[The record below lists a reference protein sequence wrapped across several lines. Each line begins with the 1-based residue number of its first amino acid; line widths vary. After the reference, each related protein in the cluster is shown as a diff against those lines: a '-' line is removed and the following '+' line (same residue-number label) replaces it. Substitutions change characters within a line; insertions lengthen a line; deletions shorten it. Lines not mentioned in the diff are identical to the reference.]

1 MRIDLASHKSLE
13 QVRAFLESLGADG
26 SEPLLP
32 EREEQYG
39 HIQRSLVRFGYRT
52 LRRAER
58 GLVLEYLRRTTGLSR
73 SQVTKLVG
81 RSQREAQLR
90 DRRRP
95 GRPFASKYTRAD
107 IAALAELDGEHG
119 RLSGPATRKLCQRA
133 WELYGDGRYER
144 LAGISNGHVYNL
156 RKTVAYRRRLASVE
170 PTRPRQVAIGERR
183 KPRPEGR
190 PGFVRVDTVHQGD
203 LDGVKGVYH
212 INVVDEVTQY
222 QAVGSVETI
231 SERHLLPVL
240 EQLLAAF
247 PFAIL
252 GFHSDNGSEY
262 VNRRVAKLLEKLRA
276 EFTKSR
282 PRRSTDNALCEGKNG
297 SVVRKH
303 LGYGHIPGRFAEP
316 LNRFNR
322 EVLTPYL
329 NYHRPCLFASEREDP
344 RTGRIRKRYRHGD
357 VRTPYER
364 LRDLPDAEQYL
375 RPGVDFAQLDAQERA
390 LTDLE
395 AARRL
400 NAQRETLFR
409 ELRATA

>member
-1 MRIDLASHKSLE
+1 M
-13 QVRAFLESLGADG
+13 
-26 SEPLLP
+26 
-32 EREEQYG
+32 
-39 HIQRSLVRFGYRT
+39 RFGYRT

-133 WELYGDGRYER
+133 WELYGD
-144 LAGISNGHVYNL
+144 
-156 RKTVAYRRRLASVE
+156 
-170 PTRPRQVAIGERR
+170 
-183 KPRPEGR
+183 
-190 PGFVRVDTVHQGD
+190 
-203 LDGVKGVYH
+203 
-212 INVVDEVTQY
+212 
-222 QAVGSVETI
+222 
-231 SERHLLPVL
+231 
-240 EQLLAAF
+240 
-247 PFAIL
+247 
-252 GFHSDNGSEY
+252 
-262 VNRRVAKLLEKLRA
+262 
-276 EFTKSR
+276 
-282 PRRSTDNALCEGKNG
+282 
-297 SVVRKH
+297 
-303 LGYGHIPGRFAEP
+303 
-316 LNRFNR
+316 
-322 EVLTPYL
+322 
-329 NYHRPCLFASEREDP
+329 
-344 RTGRIRKRYRHGD
+344 

>member
-13 QVRAFLESLGADG
+13 QVRAFLEGLGADG

-32 EREEQYG
+32 ERQEQYG
-39 HIQRSLVRFGYRT
+39 HIQRSLVRFRYRT

-81 RSQREAQLR
+81 RSQA
-90 DRRRP
+90 
-95 GRPFASKYTRAD
+95 G
-107 IAALAELDGEHG
+107 AATA
-119 RLSGPATRKLCQRA
+119 GPAAAGAAVRQQVHAGGHRGAGGAGRGARETVGAGYAQAVPAGLGRCTGTGATSAWRA
-133 WELYGDGRYER
+133 SPTGMSTTCARRSPTG
-144 LAGISNGHVYNL
+144 AGWPAWN
-156 RKTVAYRRRLASVE
+156 R
-170 PTRPRQVAIGERR
+170 TRPRQVAIGERR

-262 VNRRVAKLLEKLRA
+262 VNRRVAKLLEQLRA
-276 EFTKSR
+276 EFTKFAAAAQHR
-282 PRRSTDNALCEGKNG
+282 QRA
-297 SVVRKH
+297 VRGQER
-303 LGYGHIPGRFAEP
+303 LGGTQAPGLRAHPGVLRGAVEP
-316 LNRFNR
+316 LQPRGADAAPSTFHHF
-322 EVLTPYL
+322 VATP
-329 NYHRPCLFASEREDP
+329 
-344 RTGRIRKRYRHGD
+344 

-364 LRDLPDAEQYL
+364 LRDLPGAEQYL

-400 NAQRETLFR
+400 NAQRDALFR
-409 ELRATA
+409 ELRAAA

>member
-1 MRIDLASHKSLE
+1 M
-13 QVRAFLESLGADG
+13 
-26 SEPLLP
+26 
-32 EREEQYG
+32 
-39 HIQRSLVRFGYRT
+39 
-52 LRRAER
+52 
-58 GLVLEYLRRTTGLSR
+58 
-73 SQVTKLVG
+73 
-81 RSQREAQLR
+81 
-90 DRRRP
+90 
-95 GRPFASKYTRAD
+95 
-107 IAALAELDGEHG
+107 
-119 RLSGPATRKLCQRA
+119 
-133 WELYGDGRYER
+133 
-144 LAGISNGHVYNL
+144 
-156 RKTVAYRRRLASVE
+156 
-170 PTRPRQVAIGERR
+170 
-183 KPRPEGR
+183 
-190 PGFVRVDTVHQGD
+190 RVDTVHQGD

-409 ELRATA
+409 ELRAAA

>member
-1 MRIDLASHKSLE
+1 M
-13 QVRAFLESLGADG
+13 
-26 SEPLLP
+26 
-32 EREEQYG
+32 
-39 HIQRSLVRFGYRT
+39 
-52 LRRAER
+52 
-58 GLVLEYLRRTTGLSR
+58 LEYLRRTTGLSR

-156 RKTVAYRRRLASVE
+156 
-170 PTRPRQVAIGERR
+170 R

-322 EVLTPYL
+322 EVLT
-329 NYHRPCLFASEREDP
+329 
-344 RTGRIRKRYRHGD
+344 
-357 VRTPYER
+357 
-364 LRDLPDAEQYL
+364 
-375 RPGVDFAQLDAQERA
+375 
-390 LTDLE
+390 DLE

-400 NAQRETLFR
+400 NAQREPPR
-409 ELRATA
+409 

>member
-39 HIQRSLVRFGYRT
+39 HIQRSLVRFRYRT

-58 GLVLEYLRRTTGLSR
+58 GLVLEYLRRTIGLSR

-95 GRPFASKYTRAD
+95 FASKYTRTD

-133 WELYGDGRYER
+133 WEVYGDGRYER

-156 RKTVAYRRRLASVE
+156 RKTVAYRRRLVSVE
-170 PTRPRQVAIGERR
+170 PTRPRQVAIG
-183 KPRPEGR
+183 EGR

-203 LDGVKGVYH
+203 RDGVKGVYH

-222 QAVGSVETI
+222 QTVGSVETI

-240 EQLLAAF
+240 EQLLAA
-247 PFAIL
+247 
-252 GFHSDNGSEY
+252 
-262 VNRRVAKLLEKLRA
+262 
-276 EFTKSR
+276 FTKSR

-316 LNRFNR
+316 LNRINR

-344 RTGRIRKRYRHGD
+344 LDRTGRIRKRYRHGD

-400 NAQRETLFR
+400 NAPRDALCR
-409 ELRATA
+409 ELRAAA

>member
-1 MRIDLASHKSLE
+1 MWRPSEDGHAHRFGVAQELGAGAGVFGE
-13 QVRAFLESLGADG
+13 PPGGGRQRAAAAGAGGAVRAHPAEPGAVRLQDAAADDGAVAIAGDQAGGAQPAGGAIAGPAAAGAAVRQQVHAGGHRGAGGTGRGAREAVGASYAQAVPAGLGA
-26 SEPLLP
+26 
-32 EREEQYG
+32 
-39 HIQRSLVRFGYRT
+39 VRG
-52 LRRAER
+52 RA
-58 GLVLEYLRRTTGLSR
+58 LE
-73 SQVTKLVG
+73 
-81 RSQREAQLR
+81 
-90 DRRRP
+90 
-95 GRPFASKYTRAD
+95 
-107 IAALAELDGEHG
+107 
-119 RLSGPATRKLCQRA
+119 
-133 WELYGDGRYER
+133 
-144 LAGISNGHVYNL
+144 
-156 RKTVAYRRRLASVE
+156 
-170 PTRPRQVAIGERR
+170 
-183 KPRPEGR
+183 R

-357 VRTPYER
+357 VRTPSSTCGR
-364 LRDLPDAEQYL
+364 AWTSPSWTLRSG
-375 RPGVDFAQLDAQERA
+375 R
-390 LTDLE
+390 
-395 AARRL
+395 
-400 NAQRETLFR
+400 
-409 ELRATA
+409 